1 VLRQRGAVKSRP
13 ATKTSLDPPGPKIPT
28 APLEVCSRAP
38 FSKSFSVER
47 STQ

>member
-1 VLRQRGAVKSRP
+1 MLRQRGAVKSRP
-13 ATKTSLDPPGPKIPT
+13 ATKTSLDPPGPKNPNG
-28 APLEVCSRAP
+28 AARVCSRAP